1 MTRPVLKNQILMKAV
16 KKVGSQTKLAT
27 AINTTQQ
34 NIWWWLYQANT
45 INAEFVIAIEKVS
58 GVSRHELRPDIYP
71 KDEVA

>member
-34 NIWWWLYQANT
+34 RMAL
-45 INAEFVIAIEKVS
+45 
-58 GVSRHELRPDIYP
+58 G
-71 KDEVA
+71 